1 MSQFQYQIQFANE
14 IANSLER
21 QTKPVVMAATTS
33 SGKSYIVIRVLDHY
47 FKNNP
52 GHKAV
57 FLGSNMTVLAN
68 QFHSVLQNNCPIQF
82 SFTYS
87 KLGDDQDSDLKIGL
101 PQKLARN
108 PQNFNLLILDE
119 AQWLWA
125 QTHKNHNSIISVI
138 LRRCNIQKVLL
149 LTGSPSPFNAKR
161 DKYKIHYLSFEDIP
175 AEAAAFASVTLD
187 IVSVK
192 DRNNIEDCLVAFY
205 EAAKRRGD
213 NLTQLAI
220 VTRSVIEAQTVK
232 SILERKFNLTTLVS
246 TSQHD
251 SDSSNLERF
260 KSGDFNCLVTVNRI
274 VAGWSYNNLTAVL
287 DMAASKN
294 LNRSFQVFSRLLR
307 VKDSST
313 IKYYYRLCLNE
324 HRQRETRMLYK
335 IKSLL
340 SRDVYTSYQSALS
353 RSDGSLV
360 AA

>member
-14 IANSLER
+14 IAKSLER

-33 SGKSYIVIRVLDHY
+33 SGKSFIVVRVLEQY

-52 GHKAV
+52 GHKAI
-57 FLGSNMTVLAN
+57 FLGSNMAVLAD
-68 QFHSVLQNNCPIQF
+68 QFYSVLQSNCPVPF

-87 KLGDDQDSDLKIGL
+87 KLGLEQNTDLKIGL
-101 PQKLARN
+101 PQKLVRN
-108 PQNFNLLILDE
+108 PQNFNLLVLDE
-119 AQWLWA
+119 AHWLWE
-125 QTHKNHNSIISVI
+125 QTHKNHNSLISVI

-149 LTGSPSPFNAKR
+149 LTGSPSPFNARR

-192 DRNNIEDCLVAFY
+192 DRNNIEECLVAFY

-220 VTRSVIEAQTVK
+220 VTRSVLEAQTV
-232 SILERKFNLTTLVS
+232 SAMLEQRFNLRSLVS

-260 KSGDFNCLVTVNRI
+260 KSGDFDCLVTVNRI

-294 LNRSFQVFSRLLR
+294 INRSFQVFSRLLR

-324 HRQRETRMLYK
+324 HRQRETQMLYK

-340 SRDVYTSYQSALS
+340 GRDVYNSYKGASS
-353 RSDGSLV
+353 RNDGSLV